1 MTIDLK
7 IKWSSLKL
15 KKLIQLNVSNT
26 TLKIAIF
33 PSILYL
39 ILLLMFILMI
49 RMIVKFTSHHA
60 KAQFLL
66 ETVKT

>member
-7 IKWSSLKL
+7 IKLSSLKL
-15 KKLIQLNVSNT
+15 KKLIQLNVNNT

-33 PSILYL
+33 LNILYL

-49 RMIVKFTSHHA
+49 QMIVKSSSHLA
-60 KAQFLL
+60 RALFLL